1 MTRLLTSTL
10 ISIPTSVRLISS
22 VWIRKRV
29 DIVYLVFRVKS
40 IDLLNEVLVKKKL
53 MRKEIFQDVFSKK
66 DKDKE
71 QPTEILTSR
80 KGTSSRSIKG
90 TLTEYHSQNKN
101 ASLLKLLN
109 QIKASSN
116 IVPTNITSLT
126 HLAPRNS
133 AHTESY
139 PLTVS
144 MKLPSKTYASNKTS
158 AFKSQESISF
168 SDLAS

>member
-53 MRKEIFQDVFSKK
+53 MRKEIFQDVFKKK

-71 QPTEILTSR
+71 
-80 KGTSSRSIKG
+80 
-90 TLTEYHSQNKN
+90 
-101 ASLLKLLN
+101 
-109 QIKASSN
+109 
-116 IVPTNITSLT
+116 
-126 HLAPRNS
+126 
-133 AHTESY
+133 
-139 PLTVS
+139 
-144 MKLPSKTYASNKTS
+144 
-158 AFKSQESISF
+158 
-168 SDLAS
+168 

>member
-71 QPTEILTSR
+71 
-80 KGTSSRSIKG
+80 
-90 TLTEYHSQNKN
+90 
-101 ASLLKLLN
+101 
-109 QIKASSN
+109 
-116 IVPTNITSLT
+116 
-126 HLAPRNS
+126 
-133 AHTESY
+133 
-139 PLTVS
+139 
-144 MKLPSKTYASNKTS
+144 
-158 AFKSQESISF
+158 
-168 SDLAS
+168 